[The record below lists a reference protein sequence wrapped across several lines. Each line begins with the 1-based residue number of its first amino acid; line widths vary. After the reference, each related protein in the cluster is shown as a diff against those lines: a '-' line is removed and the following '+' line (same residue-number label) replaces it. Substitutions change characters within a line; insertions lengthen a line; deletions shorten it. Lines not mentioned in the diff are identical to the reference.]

1 MTPRTD
7 SRVLIDSHRVKD
19 TRMVAGKSE
28 RILNGFLLYGALG
41 AAMLFAFFPIYWML
55 ATSLRPNSEV
65 FAFPPSLLP
74 KQWTLEHYRN
84 FIQNP
89 QLLRYLINSLLV
101 ATVTSLG
108 SLIISTYAAYSF
120 AKFRYTGRRALMFLI
135 LSAQMF
141 PQALLLISLYLMF
154 AELKLLDSY
163 LALILSFTTFTLPL
177 CTWMLKGYFD
187 HIPNEMIEAAKVD
200 GASQLQIIHLVL
212 LPVVRPALVA
222 TGIFAF
228 MRGWNDFIYAL
239 TLVGKAKQ
247 TLPPGLVLTYIG
259 EFQSQWADMMA
270 ASLFVSL
277 PLVIAFIIFQ
287 KQIVSGLTAGAVKG

>member
-1 MTPRTD
+1 MRAALE
-7 SRVLIDSHRVKD
+7 SGI
-19 TRMVAGKSE
+19 VAGKSE
-28 RILNGFLLYGALG
+28 RFWNGILFYFVLAL
-41 AAMLFAFFPIYWML
+41 AMLYAFFPIYWML
-55 ATSLRPNSEV
+55 VTSLRPNSEV
-65 FAFPPSLLP
+65 FAFPPKLLP
-74 KQWTLEHYRN
+74 GTLTLEHYQN

-89 QLLRYLINSLLV
+89 QLLRYLWNSLLI
-101 ATVTSLG
+101 ATTTAIG
-108 SLIISTYAAYSF
+108 SLLISTYAAYSF
-120 AKFRYTGRRALMFLI
+120 SKFRYTGRRALMFLI

-141 PQALLLISLYLMF
+141 PQALLLISLYLLF
-154 AELKLLDSY
+154 SSLDLLDTY
-163 LALILSFTTFTLPL
+163 TALVLSFTTFTLPL
-177 CTWMLKGYFD
+177 CIWMLKGYFD

-200 GASQLQIIHLVL
+200 GASQFQIIHLIL

-277 PLVIAFIIFQ
+277 PLVIAFILFQ

>member
-1 MTPRTD
+1 MTALEPG
-7 SRVLIDSHRVKD
+7 
-19 TRMVAGKSE
+19 MVAGKSE
-28 RILNGFLLYGALG
+28 RFWNGVLFYFVLALV
-41 AAMLFAFFPIYWML
+41 MLFAFFPIYWML
-55 ATSLRPNSEV
+55 VTSLRPNTEV
-65 FAFPPSLLP
+65 FAFPPRLLP
-74 KQWTLEHYRN
+74 SKFTLEHYQN

-89 QLLRYLINSLLV
+89 QLLRYLWNSLLV
-101 ATVTSLG
+101 ATTTALSSLF
-108 SLIISTYAAYSF
+108 ISTYAAYSF
-120 AKFRYTGRRALMFLI
+120 SKFRYTGRRALMFLI

-154 AELKLLDSY
+154 ARLNLLDTY
-163 LALILSFTTFTLPL
+163 ATLVLSFTTFTLPL
-177 CTWMLKGYFD
+177 CIWMLKGYFD
-187 HIPNEMIEAAKVD
+187 HIPNEMLEAAKVD
-200 GASQLQIIHLVL
+200 GASQLQIIHLIL

-277 PLVIAFIIFQ
+277 PLVIAFILFQ

>member
-1 MTPRTD
+1 MPAD
-7 SRVLIDSHRVKD
+7 LESGI
-19 TRMVAGKSE
+19 VAGKTE
-28 RILNGFLLYGALG
+28 RFWNGILFYFVLAM
-41 AAMLFAFFPIYWML
+41 AMLYAFFPIYWML
-55 ATSLRPNSEV
+55 VTSLRPNSEV
-65 FAFPPSLLP
+65 FSFPPKLLP
-74 KQWTLEHYRN
+74 GTLTLEHYQN

-89 QLLRYLINSLLV
+89 QLLRYLWNSLLI
-101 ATVTSLG
+101 ATTTAIVSL
-108 SLIISTYAAYSF
+108 LVSTYAAYSF
-120 AKFRYTGRRALMFLI
+120 SKFRYTGRRALMFLI

-141 PQALLLISLYLMF
+141 PQALLLISLYLLF
-154 AELKLLDSY
+154 SSLDLLDTY
-163 LALILSFTTFTLPL
+163 IALVLSFTTFTLPL
-177 CTWMLKGYFD
+177 CIWMLKGYFD

-200 GASQLQIIHLVL
+200 GANQLQIIHLIL

-270 ASLFVSL
+270 ASLLVSL
-277 PLVIAFIIFQ
+277 PLVIAFILFQ